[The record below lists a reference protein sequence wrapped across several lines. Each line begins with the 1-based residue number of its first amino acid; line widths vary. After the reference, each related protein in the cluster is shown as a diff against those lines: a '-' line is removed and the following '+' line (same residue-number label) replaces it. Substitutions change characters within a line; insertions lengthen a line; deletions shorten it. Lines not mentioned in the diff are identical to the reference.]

1 MIYKSLFLV
10 STVLLTCPHATT
22 LSDSEFFNTVC
33 YKLFLNSKTR
43 YVHMP
48 SILHLHLISWVF
60 INNSESSIQKLV
72 LPLPIHRLR
81 WLHYRG
87 SFDIARQK
95 PQTAEFEHQNQ
106 YT

>member
-10 STVLLTCPHATT
+10 STILLTCPRATT

-33 YKLFLNSKTR
+33 YNLFLNNKTR

-60 INNSESSIQKLV
+60 INNSENSIQKLI
-72 LPLPIHRLR
+72 LPLPIHKIEMASLQ
-81 WLHYRG
+81 G
-87 SFDIARQK
+87 FI
-95 PQTAEFEHQNQ
+95 
-106 YT
+106 